1 MISLNNHPSNLTL
14 DFEAIFNQSPLPT
27 SIYDREGTVVAF
39 NDAHGAMWNIPRE
52 GWIGRFNM
60 VTDPQLAAQGTGEL
74 FVRVMRGETVV
85 RPPHPF
91 DSSATGLVD
100 VASRKRWV
108 EATYYPLHASDGT
121 VTHLVATL
129 RDVTQEVE
137 QAAAIAAAQAEIA
150 SQRAIIETLSS
161 PVVQVWQ
168 GVLTMPLVGTIDSR
182 RATTIT
188 ENLLRAITE
197 RRADCVILDITGVP
211 IVDTQI
217 AQHLIST
224 AHACRLLGCDV
235 ALVGIGVEMA
245 QTLVQL
251 GVDLS
256 ALVTLADLQAGVAW
270 GFTRRKLR
278 VVQAGREQLG
288 TVPA

>member
-1 MISLNNHPSNLTL
+1 MSTSDYIPLPTL
-14 DFEAIFNQSPLPT
+14 DFEALFNQSSLPI
-27 SIYDREGTVVAF
+27 SVYDREGTVVAF
-39 NDAHGAMWNIPRE
+39 NDAHGAMWGIKRE

-60 VTDPQLAAQGTGEL
+60 VTDPQLAAQGTGAL
-74 FVRVMRGETVV
+74 FDQVMRGQVVV

-91 DSSATGLVD
+91 DSSDAGLLD
-100 VASRKRWV
+100 ISSNRRWV
-108 EATYYPLHASDGT
+108 EATYYPLRGDGGE
-121 VTHLVATL
+121 VTHLVAML
-129 RDVTQEVE
+129 RDVTQEVAQVE
-137 QAAAIAAAQAEIA
+137 AIAAAQAEIA
-150 SQRAIIETLSS
+150 SQRAVIETLSS

-168 GVLTMPLVGTIDSR
+168 GILTMPLVGTIDSR
-182 RATTIT
+182 RASTIT
-188 ENLLRAITE
+188 ENLLRAITD

-224 AHACRLLGCDV
+224 AYACRLLGCDV
-235 ALVGIGVEMA
+235 ALVGIGVELA

-270 GFTRRKLR
+270 AFARRKLR
-278 VVQAGREQLG
+278 VVQSAD
-288 TVPA
+288 VPAR

>member
-1 MISLNNHPSNLTL
+1 
-14 DFEAIFNQSPLPT
+14 
-27 SIYDREGTVVAF
+27 
-39 NDAHGAMWNIPRE
+39 
-52 GWIGRFNM
+52 
-60 VTDPQLAAQGTGEL
+60 
-74 FVRVMRGETVV
+74 MRGETVV

-91 DSSATGLVD
+91 DSGETGLKGV
-100 VASRKRWV
+100 VGQKRWV
-108 EATYYPLHASDGT
+108 EATYCPLRASDGT
-121 VTHLVATL
+121 ITHLVATL

-150 SQRAIIETLSS
+150 SQRAVIESLSI

-168 GVLTMPLVGTIDSR
+168 GILTVPLVGTIDSR

-188 ENLLRAITE
+188 ENLLHTISE

-217 AQHLIST
+217 AQHLITT

-270 GFTRRKLR
+270 AFARRKLR
-278 VVQAGREQLG
+278 VVQASQDLASA
-288 TVPA
+288 VPA